1 MKKFC
6 SSVLCFYVFLT
17 VYTVLVWT
25 YIVVRL
31 LTGYR
36 LGACIAV
43 AIIWFVTCTV
53 SHLLWSL
60 HTLHK
65 FNKGLD
71 EEEQEAGDHGQ
82 ET

>member
-17 VYTVLVWT
+17 VYSVLVWS

-31 LTGYR
+31 LTGCH

-53 SHLLWSL
+53 LHLLWSL

-65 FNKGLD
+65 INKELS
-71 EEEQEAGDHGQ
+71 EEKQEAEDHGRK
-82 ET
+82 E